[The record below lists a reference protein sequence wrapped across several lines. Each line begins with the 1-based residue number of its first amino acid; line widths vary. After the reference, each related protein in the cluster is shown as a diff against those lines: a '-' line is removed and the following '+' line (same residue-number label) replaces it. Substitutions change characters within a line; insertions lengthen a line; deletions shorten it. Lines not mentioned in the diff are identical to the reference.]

1 MSQRPSRPL
10 PTGWLVL
17 WTVLLAAALGG
28 FVALGTWQIHRMH
41 WKHAL
46 IARVDGFLRAPPV
59 AAPGPRA
66 WAGLR
71 ADRDE
76 YRRVEL
82 RGVLLDREIL
92 VQANTRLGAGFWVMT
107 PLWRDGGGYVFINRG
122 FVDAAHRDPARRG
135 EAPPAGP
142 VRIEGLLRL
151 SQPGGGFL
159 RSNAPT
165 EGRWY
170 SRDVAAMARSLGLS
184 PVAPYFVDQ
193 SAEGG
198 AAAPEDEPP
207 GPVAVFQGLRVMPV
221 SGESP
226 TPFQPYSG
234 MVVLPRKTVPAS
246 RSRAVAGASSG
257 NGSSEASE
265 VPRRI
270 GQPATAMLSLI
281 VTGTP
286 SSGPIASPFSQR
298 ACEASAMAR
307 VVASSR

>member
-1 MSQRPSRPL
+1 MPQRSSRSL

-28 FVALGTWQIHRMH
+28 FVALGTWQVHRMH

-59 AAPGPRA
+59 SAPGPDA

-76 YRRVEL
+76 YRRVAL

-92 VQANTRLGAGFWVMT
+92 VQANTRLGAGFWVMA
-107 PLWRDGGGYVFINRG
+107 PLRRDDGSIVFVNRG

-135 EAPPAGP
+135 AAPSAGP

-159 RSNAPT
+159 RDNAPA

-170 SRDVAAMARSLGLS
+170 SRDVSAMARSLGLS
-184 PVAPYFVDQ
+184 SVAPYFIDQ
-193 SAEGG
+193 SADG
-198 AAAPEDEPP
+198 AAADATRPVRWPVPGLTVVHFRDEHLSY
-207 GPVAVFQGLRVMPV
+207 ALTWYALAAM
-221 SGESP
+221 
-226 TPFQPYSG
+226 
-234 MVVLPRKTVPAS
+234 
-246 RSRAVAGASSG
+246 
-257 NGSSEASE
+257 
-265 VPRRI
+265 
-270 GQPATAMLSLI
+270 TA
-281 VTGTP
+281 
-286 SSGPIASPFSQR
+286 A
-298 ACEASAMAR
+298 AMAYGAR
-307 VVASSR
+307 QEWRRRHAGGGA

>member
-198 AAAPEDEPP
+198 AAAPEDAFQAEPP
-207 GPVAVFQGLRVMPV
+207 RWPVPGL
-221 SGESP
+221 
-226 TPFQPYSG
+226 T
-234 MVVLPRKTVPAS
+234 VVRFRDEHLGYALTWYAL
-246 RSRAVAGASSG
+246 AAM
-257 NGSSEASE
+257 
-265 VPRRI
+265 
-270 GQPATAMLSLI
+270 TA
-281 VTGTP
+281 
-286 SSGPIASPFSQR
+286 A
-298 ACEASAMAR
+298 AMAYGAR
-307 VVASSR
+307 QEWRRLAAAGTDPRGEVR

>member
-1 MSQRPSRPL
+1 MSQRPSHPL

-28 FVALGTWQIHRMH
+28 FAALGTWQVQRMH

-59 AAPGPRA
+59 SAPGPDA

-82 RGVLLDREIL
+82 RGVLLDREVL

-107 PLWRDGGGYVFINRG
+107 PLRREDGSLVFVNRG

-151 SQPGGGFL
+151 SQPGGSFL
-159 RSNAPT
+159 RSNAPA

-170 SRDVAAMARSLGLS
+170 SRDLSAMARSLDL
-184 PVAPYFVDQ
+184 PAVAPYFVDQ
-193 SAEGG
+193 SADG
-198 AAAPEDEPP
+198 AGDA
-207 GPVAVFQGLRVMPV
+207 
-221 SGESP
+221 
-226 TPFQPYSG
+226 
-234 MVVLPRKTVPAS
+234 
-246 RSRAVAGASSG
+246 AGASTV
-257 NGSSEASE
+257 APLRWP
-265 VPRRI
+265 VPGLTVVRFRDAHL
-270 GQPATAMLSLI
+270 GYALTWYALAAMTA
-281 VTGTP
+281 
-286 SSGPIASPFSQR
+286 A
-298 ACEASAMAR
+298 AMAYGAR
-307 VVASSR
+307 QEWRRRRAARGGRA

>member
-28 FVALGTWQIHRMH
+28 FVALGTWQVHRMH

-46 IARVDGFLRAPPV
+46 ISRVDGLLRAPPV
-59 AAPGPRA
+59 SAPGPDA

-76 YRRVEL
+76 YRRVAV

-107 PLWRDGGGYVFINRG
+107 PLRRDDGSIVFVNRG

-135 EAPPAGP
+135 AVRPTGP

-159 RSNAPT
+159 RSNAPA

-170 SRDVAAMARSLGLS
+170 SRDVSAMAGSLSLPS
-184 PVAPYFVDQ
+184 VAPYFIDQ
-193 SAEGG
+193 SAD
-198 AAAPEDEPP
+198 AAADDDATQPVRWPVPGLTIVHFRDEHLSY
-207 GPVAVFQGLRVMPV
+207 ALTWYALAAM
-221 SGESP
+221 
-226 TPFQPYSG
+226 
-234 MVVLPRKTVPAS
+234 
-246 RSRAVAGASSG
+246 
-257 NGSSEASE
+257 
-265 VPRRI
+265 
-270 GQPATAMLSLI
+270 TA
-281 VTGTP
+281 
-286 SSGPIASPFSQR
+286 A
-298 ACEASAMAR
+298 AMAYGAR
-307 VVASSR
+307 QEWRRRRAQGAT

>member
-1 MSQRPSRPL
+1 MPQRSSRPL

-28 FVALGTWQIHRMH
+28 FVALGTWQVHRMH

-46 IARVDGFLRAPPV
+46 IARVDGLLRAPPV
-59 AAPGPRA
+59 SAPGPDT

-107 PLWRDGGGYVFINRG
+107 PLRRDDGSSVFVNRG

-135 EAPPAGP
+135 AAPPAGP

-151 SQPGGGFL
+151 SQLGGGFL
-159 RSNAPT
+159 RDNAPA

-184 PVAPYFVDQ
+184 SVAPYFIDQ
-193 SAEGG
+193 SADDG
-198 AAAPEDEPP
+198 AAADTARPARWPVPGLTVVHFRDEHLSY
-207 GPVAVFQGLRVMPV
+207 ALTWYALAAM
-221 SGESP
+221 
-226 TPFQPYSG
+226 
-234 MVVLPRKTVPAS
+234 
-246 RSRAVAGASSG
+246 
-257 NGSSEASE
+257 
-265 VPRRI
+265 
-270 GQPATAMLSLI
+270 TA
-281 VTGTP
+281 
-286 SSGPIASPFSQR
+286 A
-298 ACEASAMAR
+298 AMAYGAR
-307 VVASSR
+307 QEWRRRRAARR